1 MSSIGSVSS
10 SNWSN
15 AQALQGNRQARMQE
29 RMFQKADADGSGGV
43 DATELQTLLDKAAK
57 KTGTSSDSSAT
68 ELLSKADGNKDGSL
82 SSGELDSVMKSMF
95 PPPSSTQ
102 DFLRTRGSGS
112 ASSSQS
118 TDDLFGKIDSD
129 SSGGI
134 SKTELQSFTDKIKQD
149 QGSSSTS
156 DTSADDMITQLDSDS
171 SGELSLT
178 ELQAGSSSAK
188 AHGHG
193 GMPPPPPP
201 PPAGG
206 VDAASSASQSSSSTN
221 LDPLDTNE
229 DGVVSAAERAAASS
243 ASTAIQDLLKAA
255 DGDANGSLNATEIG
269 KLAQQLTEQY
279 AKIANSDF
287 GPSTGSTI
295 NVTA

>member
-15 AQALQGNRQARMQE
+15 TQALQGNRQARMQE

-57 KTGTSSDSSAT
+57 KTGTSSDSSTT
-68 ELLSKADGNKDGSL
+68 ELLSKSDGNKDGSL
-82 SSGELDSVMKSMF
+82 SSAELDSVMKSMF

-134 SKTELQSFTDKIKQD
+134 SKSELQSFTDKIKQD

-156 DTSADDMITQLDSDS
+156 DASVDDMITQLDSDS
-171 SGELSLT
+171 SGELSQT
-178 ELQAGSSSAK
+178 ELQAGSSSGK

-201 PPAGG
+201 AGG
-206 VDAASSASQSSSSTN
+206 VNAAGSAIQSGSSAN

-279 AKIANSDF
+279 AKIASGDF
-287 GPSTGSTI
+287 GPGTGSTI

>member
-15 AQALQGNRQARMQE
+15 TQALQGNRQARMQE
-29 RMFQKADADGSGGV
+29 RLFQKADADGSGGV
-43 DATELQTLLDKAAK
+43 DSTELQTLLDKAAK
-57 KTGTSSDSSAT
+57 KTGTSSNSSAADV
-68 ELLSKADGNKDGSL
+68 LSQSDSNKDGSL
-82 SSGELDSVMKSMF
+82 SSDELDSVMKSMF

-102 DFLRTRGSGS
+102 EFLQARGTTSGSGS
-112 ASSSQS
+112 AEESSEQASSESSQ
-118 TDDLFGKIDSD
+118 
-129 SSGGI
+129 
-134 SKTELQSFTDKIKQD
+134 
-149 QGSSSTS
+149 
-156 DTSADDMITQLDSDS
+156 A
-171 SGELSLT
+171 
-178 ELQAGSSSAK
+178 LQASGATGK

-201 PPAGG
+201 AGG
-206 VDAASSASQSSSSTN
+206 VDAANSASQSSDSAD

-229 DGVVSAAERAAASS
+229 DGVVSAAERATASAASS
-243 ASTAIQDLLKAA
+243 ASTAIQNLFKSA
-255 DGDANGSLNATEIG
+255 DADADGSLNATEIG

-279 AKIANSDF
+279 SRIASSDF